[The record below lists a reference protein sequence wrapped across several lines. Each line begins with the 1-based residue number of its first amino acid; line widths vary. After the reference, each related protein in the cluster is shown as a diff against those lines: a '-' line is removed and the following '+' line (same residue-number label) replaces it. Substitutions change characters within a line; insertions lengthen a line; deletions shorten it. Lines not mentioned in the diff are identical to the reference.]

1 MDEDEEYANRI
12 VKEEMRI
19 QKSEEIASEEDVE
32 LARIMQ
38 REEIERQ
45 RLHQQQR

>member
-1 MDEDEEYANRI
+1 VDEDEEYANRI

-19 QKSEEIASEEDVE
+19 QKSEEITSEEDVE

>member
-19 QKSEEIASEEDVE
+19 QKSEEITSEEDVE